1 MNLLK
6 NFVSLSEKLGIISAF
21 ELFNLNEQPS
31 IRSLSKKELGIY
43 SRFTSCKRRCE
54 FVAGRVAC
62 KKVFFKFT
70 SKETACSEDFSNIS
84 VLNNEAG
91 SPFIENSDL
100 CVSISHSHGIAIAS
114 ASQHAVGVD
123 IEPISL
129 KRISALK
136 RMSTEYFSESAQD
149 LTALWTLKES
159 LGKALQ
165 TGIVENF
172 SHYETKDFRYENGIY
187 SCKFKNFTF
196 SGIAITDGRYSISIV
211 R

>member
-6 NFVSLSEKLGIISAF
+6 NFVSLSENLGIISAF

-31 IRSLSKKELGIY
+31 IRSLSRKELEIY
-43 SRFTSCKRRCE
+43 SEFISLKRKNE

-62 KKVFFKFT
+62 KKVFFKFA
-70 SKETACSEDFSNIS
+70 SKETTYSENFSNIS

-114 ASQHAVGVD
+114 ASQHVVGVD
-123 IEPISL
+123 IEQISL
-129 KRISALK
+129 HRISALK
-136 RMSTEYFSESAQD
+136 RMSTEYFSENAQD

-159 LGKALQ
+159 LSKALQ
-165 TGIVENF
+165 TGIIENF
-172 SHYETKDFRYENGIY
+172 RYYETKNFRCENGIY
-187 SCKFKNFTF
+187 HCEFKNFPL
-196 SGIAITDGRYSISIV
+196 SGIAITDGKYSISIV